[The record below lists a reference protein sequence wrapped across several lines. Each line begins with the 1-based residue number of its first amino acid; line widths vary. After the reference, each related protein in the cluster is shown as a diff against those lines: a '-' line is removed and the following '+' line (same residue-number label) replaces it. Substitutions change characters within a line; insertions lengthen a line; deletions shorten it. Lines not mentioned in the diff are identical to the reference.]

1 MTKQELNLKEI
12 LDQLD
17 LKKFK
22 AHFVDV
28 RIERT
33 HSSGYLYQNGELTG
47 ATERP
52 VTGAFIRIFENGAWF
67 YSSTTS
73 VLDLAGEI
81 NKLITQANS
90 SLKGSLDY
98 KLPANNGIHHL
109 INKSSDAFSKIKMEE
124 KIKLGEI
131 YLPLI
136 KQIPNL
142 KESRIRYTDL
152 YKEKFY
158 KSSVGTEFSYDF
170 NQAGFAFSGI
180 LKKDDQLF
188 EDGFRKYTSQFKN
201 FFQMEKEILSYFEEA
216 QKFLSAKDITP
227 GKYKVVLSP
236 EITGVF
242 THESFGHKSEADFM
256 MGDPEATKE
265 WKLGSVIGASCLSI
279 VDTGV
284 HENTSG
290 YCPIDDEG
298 TLAKKTYLIKEGVLT
313 GRLHSTYTANV
324 LEEAPTGNA
333 RALNFEYEPIVRMT
347 STYIEGG
354 KTPLKE
360 LLKKAEGGVYFYNF
374 KHGSGGSTFTIAPV
388 RAYMI
393 RNGELAEPVR
403 VSVLSGSVFE
413 TLKMI
418 EACADDFHLE
428 SSAFGGCGKMEQAP
442 LPVADGGP
450 SILVSEMQVS

>member
-1 MTKQELNLKEI
+1 MDLKNI

-17 LKKFK
+17 LKKFPC
-22 AHFVDV
+22 HFVDV

-33 HSSGYLYQNGELTG
+33 QSSNFLFKNGELIA

-52 VTGAFIRIFENGAWF
+52 VLGAFVRIHHHGSWF
-67 YSSTTS
+67 YASTTA
-73 VLDLAGEI
+73 VTNLAGEI
-81 NKLITQANS
+81 TKLIDQANAGKKS
-90 SLKGSLDY
+90 SNTY
-98 KLPANNGIHHL
+98 VVPENNGVHHL
-109 INKSSDAFSKIKMEE
+109 INKGTDAFSKISLETKVKM
-124 KIKLGEI
+124 GES

-136 KQIPNL
+136 KKIENL
-142 KESRIRYTDL
+142 KDSNIRYTDV

-170 NQAGFAFSGI
+170 NQAGFGFGGT
-180 LKKDDQLF
+180 LKKGEELFDDS
-188 EDGFRKYTSQFKN
+188 FRMYAPKFDNLINLHDDVLAYFK
-201 FFQMEKEILSYFEEA
+201 EA
-216 QKFLSAKDITP
+216 QRFLDAETITP

-265 WKLGSVIGASCLSI
+265 WKIGSTIASSCLSI

-284 HENTSG
+284 HDNTSG

-298 TLAKKTYLIKEGVLT
+298 TLAQKTYLIKDGVLA
-313 GRLHSTYTANV
+313 GRLHSTHTANV
-324 LEEAPTGNA
+324 LEEKPTGNA
-333 RALNFEYEPIVRMT
+333 RAMNFEYEPIVRMT

-354 KTPLKE
+354 KTPFNE

-374 KHGSGGSTFTIAPV
+374 KHGSGGSTFTIAPI
-388 RAYMI
+388 RAYRI
-393 RNGELAEPVR
+393 KDGKLAEPVR
-403 VSVLSGSVFE
+403 VSVMSGSVFE
-413 TLKMI
+413 TLKLI
-418 EACADDFHLE
+418 EDCGDDFHLE
-428 SSAFGGCGKMEQAP
+428 SSAFGGCGKMEQWP

-450 SILVSEMQVS
+450 SILVNGMQLS